1 MWLALEILLSIID
14 MKEWISLNMTPG
26 IGPRKATQ
34 LLERFGSAE
43 NVFNARRSEL
53 ESFRFKPETI
63 LSILNRE
70 LHSKAEEELK
80 NVKNLGGDILILDDG
95 SYPFLLREIPDP
107 PITLYVKGNWQE
119 CFEMPCIGVV
129 GSRLCSTYG
138 KNASEMLGRDL
149 AEHGICV
156 VSGFAR
162 GIDSSAH
169 QGAIDGKGKT
179 IAVFGTGID
188 KVYPKEN
195 AKLVNQILDSGGA
208 IVSQFPLGTPPL
220 RENFP
225 YRNRIISGLSLGILV
240 IEASERSGSLITAR
254 LAMEQN
260 REVLAVPGNI
270 TSKNSFGT
278 NYLIKS
284 GAKLVQQWQDVVA
297 ELPPEIAAE
306 ILPPPTDDK
315 KVKSEEPK
323 EEKMPAGI
331 GENEKKIYEILRADE
346 EIHIDILLEETGLSF
361 GELNKSIVDLD
372 LKDLIRVLPGNHY
385 ARKI

>member
-1 MWLALEILLSIID
+1 
-14 MKEWISLNMTPG
+14 MTPG

-63 LSILNRE
+63 LSIINRE

-80 NVKNLGGDILILDDG
+80 NVKNLGGDVLILDDG

-129 GSRLCSTYG
+129 GSRRCSTYG
-138 KNASEMLGRDL
+138 QNASEMLGRDL
-149 AEHGICV
+149 AEHGVCV

-162 GIDSSAH
+162 GIDSAAH

-179 IAVFGTGID
+179 IAVLGTGID

-306 ILPPPTDDK
+306 ILPPPTDDRK
-315 KVKSEEPK
+315 LQTEKPK

-346 EIHIDILLEETGLSF
+346 EIHIDILLEKTGLSF
-361 GELNKSIVDLD
+361 GELNKSLVDLD

-385 ARKI
+385 ARKM